1 MNDSMNKLILSA
13 AGREDGD
20 QPKPQ
25 KPSVMNRILLDA
37 IPRDQKII
45 FKERDE

>member
-1 MNDSMNKLILSA
+1 MPTMNELILSA

-25 KPSVMNRILLDA
+25 KPSGMSRLLLEAMPKDE
-37 IPRDQKII
+37 III

>member
-1 MNDSMNKLILSA
+1 MNKLILSA
-13 AGREDGD
+13 AGRVDGD
-20 QPKPQ
+20 QPKEQ

-37 IPRDQKII
+37 IPQKII